1 MFLMAQGR
9 SRIAYLSILL
19 ASSPNR
25 LVPMRYAMLAGKKAM
40 PIETIT
46 DWQMR
51 GRRGFWK
58 RAFICFLINN

>member
-1 MFLMAQGR
+1 MAQGR
-9 SRIAYLSILL
+9 SWITYLPILL

-51 GRRGFWK
+51 GRRGRRVSGK
-58 RAFICFLINN
+58 EHLLVFLIIN